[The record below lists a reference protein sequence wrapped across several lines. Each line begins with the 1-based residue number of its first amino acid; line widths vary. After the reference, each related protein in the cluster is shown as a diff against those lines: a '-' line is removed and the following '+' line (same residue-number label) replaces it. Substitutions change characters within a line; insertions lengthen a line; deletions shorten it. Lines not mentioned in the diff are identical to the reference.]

1 MKIIGIIPSR
11 LKSKRLPNK
20 PILEIQGLPLIAH
33 VIKRASMSKVL
44 DELFVATDSNE
55 IASIAKANNC
65 RYVMTS
71 ASHKTGSDR
80 IAEAVKDLDCD
91 IVVNIQGDE
100 ALLNPIDIDNSVSI
114 LTNRKELGV
123 SMLVTKF
130 YNLNSYSDVKVAIN
144 KKNEIIKFS
153 REDIPYQGSVQK
165 TLLKA
170 YHLVSFRKEAL
181 IEFSRLPQT
190 KIEKRE
196 SIEYMRL
203 IENNIKI
210 GCKIVNSSAIS
221 VDTQDDLEE
230 VRKIMATDDLFKS
243 YSK

>member
-196 SIEYMRL
+196 LCS
-203 IENNIKI
+203 
-210 GCKIVNSSAIS
+210 
-221 VDTQDDLEE
+221 
-230 VRKIMATDDLFKS
+230 LFS
-243 YSK
+243 FL